1 MDNNKYSFK
10 VVSVHDSV
18 KDILFKLHFCNSN
31 NNNKN
36 RVIKLEDVNMR
47 YNSTRNRMKLYL
59 NDTQSLLT
67 KNSLEFIREYLY
79 ENSRKVFNKS
89 LSKQEINGQVRKD
102 CIIQYDIDRT
112 PFKKSGKYIVNACL
126 VGFKLDSFSCI
137 RPIVEL
143 VQIV

>member
-1 MDNNKYSFK
+1 MNNNKYSFK
-10 VVSVHDSV
+10 VVLVHDSV
-18 KDILFKLHFCNSN
+18 KDILFKLHFCNNN

-36 RVIKLEDVNMR
+36 RVIKLENVNMR

-89 LSKQEINGQVRKD
+89 LSKQEINDQVRKD